1 MVLVTVGVIS
11 CGSTSG
17 TCGEDGNGF
26 SSSSNSQYVA
36 SSSSYTDCCGGV
48 AAVLVVAVGCGCT
61 RPMIVAVYAIIAVMV
76 SQWRVVTCY
85 WHVLLNSRAMSEPIR
100 AEVNRSVQPQTGS

>member
-1 MVLVTVGVIS
+1 MIS

-26 SSSSNSQYVA
+26 SSSSNSQYVVVVA
-36 SSSSYTDCCGGV
+36 VLIAAGEGGV
-48 AAVLVVAVGCGCT
+48 AAVLVAVGCGCT

-85 WHVLLNSRAMSEPIR
+85 RHVLLNSRAMSEPIR